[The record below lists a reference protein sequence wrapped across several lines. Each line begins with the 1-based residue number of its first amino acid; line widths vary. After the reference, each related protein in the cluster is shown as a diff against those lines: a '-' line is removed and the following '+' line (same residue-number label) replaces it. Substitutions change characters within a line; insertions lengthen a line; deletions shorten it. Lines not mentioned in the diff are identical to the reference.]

1 MSYFFQKIKKIFK
14 KFFSGP
20 FFNQKKSDLKMD
32 IFFEKKIKI

>member
-1 MSYFFQKIKKIFK
+1 MSYFFRKIKKILK
-14 KFFSGP
+14 KIFFSP